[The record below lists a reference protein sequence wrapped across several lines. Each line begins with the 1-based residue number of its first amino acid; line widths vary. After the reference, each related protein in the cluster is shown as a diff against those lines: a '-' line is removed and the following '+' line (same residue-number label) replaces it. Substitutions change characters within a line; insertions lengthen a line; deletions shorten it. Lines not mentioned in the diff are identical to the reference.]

1 MSYPFYSGFMT
12 TVDDT
17 VEIVDDGKSDCLID
31 LKKTEQIAEDVIWM
45 TEHPE
50 EKKSM
55 EQKTKKRYEQEL
67 SIERLSKAYIDF
79 YERNCHER
87 A

>member
-1 MSYPFYSGFMT
+1 MT
-12 TVDDT
+12 VIDGT
-17 VEIVDDGKSDCLID
+17 VEIVEDGKSSRLIEP
-31 LKKTEQIAEDVIWM
+31 KKLEQIAESIIWM
-45 TEHPE
+45 IEHPE

-55 EQKTKKRYEQEL
+55 EQESKKRYEQEF
-67 SIERLSKAYIDF
+67 SIEKLSKAYIDF